1 MMPDPNKDEHLY
13 LVHWNETE
21 AQELAA
27 TLQEKGWIVTIHHSS
42 SQFKMGELSRNPPK
56 AVLISLRRLPSHGRE
71 IADAL
76 WSSKWGKEI
85 PIIFFDG
92 KPENLDA
99 LREKFAEAVF
109 TTWSDLFTI
118 LSER

>member
-1 MMPDPNKDEHLY
+1 MINQNIGKHLY

-27 TLQEKGWIVTIHHSS
+27 ILQEKGWIVTTLHNSG
-42 SQFKMGELSRNPPK
+42 QFKMRELRSHSPV
-56 AVLISLRRLPSHGRE
+56 ALLISLRRLPSHGRE
-71 IADAL
+71 IAGAL

-92 KPENLDA
+92 KPDDLDA
-99 LREKFAEAVF
+99 LRKKFPAATF
-109 TTWSDLFTI
+109 TTWNGIFAI
-118 LSER
+118 LSNL

>member
-1 MMPDPNKDEHLY
+1 MMSDQNKAKRLY

-27 TLQEKGWIVTIHHSS
+27 TLQEKGWIVTIHHSPG
-42 SQFKMGELSRNPPK
+42 QFKMGELRSNPP
-56 AVLISLRRLPSHGRE
+56 ASFLISLRRLPSHGRE
-71 IADAL
+71 IANAL

-99 LREKFAEAVF
+99 LRETFAD
-109 TTWSDLFTI
+109 DLG
-118 LSER
+118 